1 MLQNTFAPRAPRR
14 APGRSAER
22 GVSLLELMLVVGL
35 IAVLTAVAVP
45 SYTAYQDRARVAQAI
60 RDITEISQRIER
72 FRTARQRLPD
82 DLSDVDRAAMR
93 DPWGRAYVYDDYA
106 EGRHPDPTRR
116 DRNLRPLNT
125 DYDLYSVGKD
135 GLSRNQLS
143 HSESEDDVVRALDG
157 SFVGRGED
165 F

>member
-1 MLQNTFAPRAPRR
+1 MPRNPFAPSALRR
-14 APGRSAER
+14 RPAHAAQKGM
-22 GVSLLELMLVVGL
+22 SLLELMLVVGL
-35 IAVLTAVAVP
+35 IAILSAVAVP
-45 SYTAYQDRARVAQAI
+45 TYTAYQERARVAQAV

-72 FRTARQRLPD
+72 FRTAQQRLPD
-82 DLSDVDRAAMR
+82 DLSDVASDGLR
-93 DPWGRAYVYDDYA
+93 DPWGRAYVYYDYA
-106 EGRHPDPTRR
+106 EGRSPDPTRR

-135 GLSRNQLS
+135 GLSRKQLS